1 MNELSSGKGRR
12 DENFPVA
19 SRLLKPAN
27 RAPIL
32 AFYRFAR
39 AADDIAD
46 QPDAAPKDKLDR
58 LAAMRSGLA
67 GKGSLEAM
75 ALSAIAR
82 ERGLDLVHAQE
93 LLDAFELD
101 VSVRRYADWDALMGY
116 CRLSAMPVGR
126 FVLDVCGEDR
136 ALWPLSDALC
146 AALQVINHLQD
157 CGKDY
162 RNIDRV
168 YLPADML
175 ADAGVRVDCL
185 AAPASTAAL
194 LGVIEALA
202 ERTRQLLRESAP
214 FATFIRDTRLAA
226 EIAII
231 QRLAEDL
238 TGILM
243 RRDPLSEQ
251 VHHSKRRTA
260 LLAGGAL
267 TRFAWARLVA

>member
-1 MNELSSGKGRR
+1 MSELASGKGHR

-19 SRLLKPAN
+19 SRLLKSDN

-67 GKGSLEAM
+67 GKGPLEAM

-82 ERGLDLVHAQE
+82 ERGLDLVHAEE

-116 CRLSAMPVGR
+116 CRLSAIPVGR

-162 RNIDRV
+162 RNINRV

-175 ADAGVRVDCL
+175 ADADVRVDCL

-194 LGVIEALA
+194 LGVIAALA

-214 FATFIRDTRLAA
+214 FATFVRDIRLAA

-238 TGILM
+238 SSTLTL
-243 RRDPLSEQ
+243 RDPLSEH

-260 LLAGGAL
+260 LLASGAL

>member
-1 MNELSSGKGRR
+1 MSELASGKGRR

-67 GKGSLEAM
+67 GKGPLEAM

-82 ERGLDLVHAQE
+82 ERGLDLVHAEE

-116 CRLSAMPVGR
+116 CRLSAIPVGR

-243 RRDPLSEQ
+243 HRDPLSEQ
-251 VHHSKRRTA
+251 VHHSKRRA
-260 LLAGGAL
+260 AMLAGGVL
-267 TRFAWARLVA
+267 TRFAWARLVT